1 MQDTAQA
8 RWDDVRVF
16 LAALRYR
23 SFGIS
28 ARRLGIDT
36 STVSRRI
43 SAFEDSLGVRL
54 FERSRDGLVPTRA
67 AELVVAAAEVME
79 AAHARIAR
87 EVADRDTVAEGV
99 VRISADPGVA
109 EVFVVPLLPRLRE
122 RQPLIDI
129 ELDASPHA
137 LDLTRHEADLAV
149 RAAPVRGAQLVVTKL
164 ATARWAV
171 AAGPELAARLGRV
184 RAWNDLTWITWDRES
199 ATFEPA
205 AWIARH
211 AGKARIALR
220 TSSFACQLAAAGAGL
235 GVGLFPRPFIRAKG
249 LREVRLSAS
258 LAAATS
264 AWPTTDVWL
273 ACHRVLRDVPRVAAV
288 WAFLA
293 DELRPILAQ

>member
-1 MQDTAQA
+1 
-8 RWDDVRVF
+8 
-16 LAALRYR
+16 
-23 SFGIS
+23 
-28 ARRLGIDT
+28 
-36 STVSRRI
+36 
-43 SAFEDSLGVRL
+43 L

-67 AELVVAAAEVME
+67 AELVVAAAEAME

-129 ELDASPHA
+129 ELDASPRA

-184 RAWNDLTWITWDRES
+184 RVWNDLAWITWDRES

-205 AWIARH
+205 AWIAR
-211 AGKARIALR
+211 
-220 TSSFACQLAAAGAGL
+220 
-235 GVGLFPRPFIRAKG
+235 
-249 LREVRLSAS
+249 
-258 LAAATS
+258 
-264 AWPTTDVWL
+264 
-273 ACHRVLRDVPRVAAV
+273 
-288 WAFLA
+288 
-293 DELRPILAQ
+293 